1 LILENYS
8 LEIKNVSK
16 SFPGVKALDDVSIN
30 FNPGEVHALLGE
42 NGAGKS
48 TLCKILSGAHTMDSG
63 EILVHGLKFKGVDPV
78 SAKKEGIGIV
88 YQELM
93 LVPQLTVYENI
104 FLGKEIKNGP
114 NIDRKAMIKASHD
127 IFERMKIKL
136 DPTLLV
142 NDLSVAYRQLVE
154 ISKAV
159 AEEAK
164 ILILDEP
171 TAPLMNKEVELLF
184 KLIQEIKKQGVTIIY
199 ISHRIEELFEISDR
213 VTIMRDG
220 KTIKTVETKNTNRK
234 ELVSL
239 EVGREL
245 GEDYPLKSGGTIGEV
260 MLEVKS
266 LSTSKLRD
274 ISFRLH
280 RGEILGFAGL
290 VGAGRTEIARAVFG
304 ADKIDAGEIFVNG
317 AKIKLKKPT
326 DAIAKGLSLIPEDRK
341 GQGVLL
347 KMTVKE
353 NISLVVLRK
362 ISKALSVNR
371 KRDKEIADD
380 YIDKLSIKTPT
391 IDQVANNL
399 SGGNQQKVA
408 LAKWLA
414 NDSDILIFDEPTRG
428 IDVKAKQEIYTLMD
442 DLRKQGKA
450 IMMISSEMPELIG
463 MSNRIITM
471 YEGRITGELTE
482 EEMMTQD
489 RILDMASGGAGEER
503 DGQ

>member
-1 LILENYS
+1 MENYS

-30 FNPGEVHALLGE
+30 FKPGEVHALLGE

-220 KTIKTVETKNTNRK
+220 KTIKTVETKNTNRR

-260 MLEVKS
+260 TLEVKS

-380 YIDKLSIKTPT
+380 YINKLSIKTPT

>member
-1 LILENYS
+1 
-8 LEIKNVSK
+8 
-16 SFPGVKALDDVSIN
+16 
-30 FNPGEVHALLGE
+30 
-42 NGAGKS
+42 
-48 TLCKILSGAHTMDSG
+48 
-63 EILVHGLKFKGVDPV
+63 
-78 SAKKEGIGIV
+78 
-88 YQELM
+88 
-93 LVPQLTVYENI
+93 
-104 FLGKEIKNGP
+104 
-114 NIDRKAMIKASHD
+114 
-127 IFERMKIKL
+127 
-136 DPTLLV
+136 
-142 NDLSVAYRQLVE
+142 
-154 ISKAV
+154 
-159 AEEAK
+159 
-164 ILILDEP
+164 
-171 TAPLMNKEVELLF
+171 
-184 KLIQEIKKQGVTIIY
+184 
-199 ISHRIEELFEISDR
+199 
-213 VTIMRDG
+213 MRDG